1 MKRVID
7 KTIGILVLMFGVYSL
22 YSAITNILSSSVP
35 MNLLVQIFKLTVAW
49 VAIYG
54 GYQALKS
61 KELGRRMLIAWFSY
75 NGSMMAFII
84 SVFLYN
90 LLTHPERNFNSSF
103 PNQYLA
109 IAFFI
114 FCVSGFIFLL
124 TAKID
129 RELLIS
135 EYRHV
140 QIIGKLL
147 SVLSPGIGRMLAG
160 NKLVGLALIA
170 VYLLLV
176 KSSISSSN
184 SENTILAIDSVY
196 KLIVW
201 IIFVEL
207 DWYVVKDFRK
217 VTQDGNALTPKNRIS
232 EANEG

>member
-1 MKRVID
+1 MKRIIER
-7 KTIGILVLMFGVYSL
+7 TIGLLVLVFGAYSL
-22 YSAITNILSSSVP
+22 YSAIVNILSSSAP
-35 MNLLVQIFKLTVAW
+35 MNFLLQIYKIAIAW

-54 GYQALKS
+54 GYQTLKS
-61 KELGRRMLIAWFSY
+61 KEIGRRMLIAWFSY
-75 NGSMMAFII
+75 NASMMAFII
-84 SVFLYN
+84 SVFIYN
-90 LLTHPERNFNSSF
+90 LLTNPERNFNSSS

-109 IAFFI
+109 IAFLI
-114 FCVSGFIFLL
+114 FCGSGLIFLL

-147 SVLSPGIGRMLAG
+147 SVLSPGMGRMLTG
-160 NKLVGLALIA
+160 NKLVGLALIS

-176 KSSISSSN
+176 TGSFSSSN
-184 SENTILAIDSVY
+184 TEINNLLLNSFFNLV
-196 KLIVW
+196 VW

-207 DWYVVKDFRK
+207 DWYVVQNYGKLA
-217 VTQDGNALTPKNRIS
+217 QEGIALTQKKCTS

>member
-1 MKRVID
+1 MKRIIERI
-7 KTIGILVLMFGVYSL
+7 IGLLVLVFGAYSL
-22 YSAITNILSSSVP
+22 YSAIVNILSSSAP
-35 MNLLVQIFKLTVAW
+35 MNFLVQIYKIAIAW

-84 SVFLYN
+84 SLFLYN
-90 LLTHPERNFNSSF
+90 LLTHPERNFNSSS

-109 IAFFI
+109 IAFLI
-114 FCVSGFIFLL
+114 FCGSGLIFLL

-135 EYRHV
+135 DYRPV

-147 SVLSPGIGRMLAG
+147 SVLSPGMGRMLTG
-160 NKLVGLALIA
+160 NKLVGLALIS

-176 KSSISSSN
+176 TGSFSSSN
-184 SENTILAIDSVY
+184 TEIKNLLLNSVFN
-196 KLIVW
+196 IVVW

-207 DWYVVKDFRK
+207 DWYVVQNYGKL
-217 VTQDGNALTPKNRIS
+217 VQEGIALTPKNRIS

>member
-1 MKRVID
+1 MKRIIE
-7 KTIGILVLMFGVYSL
+7 KIIGLIVLVFGTYSL
-22 YSAITNILSSSVP
+22 YSGVSNIFSSSPP
-35 MNLLVQIFKLTVAW
+35 MNFLVQISKLTIAW

-54 GYQALKS
+54 GYQSLKS

-75 NGSMMAFII
+75 NGSIMALII
-84 SVFLYN
+84 SKFLYN
-90 LLTHPERNFNSSF
+90 LAKLPERNFNSSF

-109 IAFFI
+109 IAFLI
-114 FCVSGFIFLL
+114 LCVSGLIYLL

-129 RELLIS
+129 RELPLS

-147 SVLSPGIGRMLAG
+147 SVLLPGMGRMLAG

-176 KSSISSSN
+176 TSSISSSN
-184 SENTILAIDSVY
+184 SDNTILVIDSVY

-201 IIFVEL
+201 IMFVEL
-207 DWYVVKDFRK
+207 DWYVVQNYGK
-217 VTQDGNALTPKNRIS
+217 VAQDGIALTPKNSTS
-232 EANEG
+232 ETNEV